1 MEKVAVIQ
9 LDAMALRLLI
19 LEIDGIYFR
28 PVDEIVENL
37 KLGKDISQN
46 NLISVFNVTSTLKIL
61 KIELNTSL

>member
-19 LEIDGIYFR
+19 LEVDGIYLR

-37 KLGKDISQN
+37 KLG
-46 NLISVFNVTSTLKIL
+46 
-61 KIELNTSL
+61 